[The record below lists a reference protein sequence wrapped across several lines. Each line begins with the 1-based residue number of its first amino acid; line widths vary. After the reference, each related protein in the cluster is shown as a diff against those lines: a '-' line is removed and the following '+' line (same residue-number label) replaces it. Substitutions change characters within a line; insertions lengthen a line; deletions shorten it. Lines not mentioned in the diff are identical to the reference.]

1 MHFIYDLLSIPATQH
16 FSYYILRML
25 NFLYHGHDGLQLM
38 IDGPKWV
45 CDPHRIK
52 KLALDRKAKDP
63 NHPGCVVY
71 SIGSN
76 GDFTFE
82 MGVQHTVG
90 VGVCEFHIFD
100 FGNFESKIPREL
112 KRAKY
117 HRWGLGRQDN
127 ESTTT
132 KSDNSLPAVPTGD
145 MNLYGLL
152 DTIRKL
158 GHEKLDVIDI
168 FVSLSLC
175 LVAFH
180 TLLPLLHLL
189 IHFCCVC
196 RKSIASLV
204 SGIHTKIGYRRK
216 YPFSIKFRWSYTV
229 LRQRRAP
236 EVQLISLTASNV
248 QAI

>member
-1 MHFIYDLLSIPATQH
+1 MHFIYDLLSITATQH

-25 NFLYHGHDGLQLM
+25 NFLHHGHDGLQLM

-112 KRAKY
+112 KRANY
-117 HRWGLGRQDN
+117 HRWGLGKQL
-127 ESTTT
+127 ESAT
-132 KSDNSLPAVPTGD
+132 KSDSSSPVVQTGD
-145 MNLYGLL
+145 MILYGLL

-158 GHEKLDVIDI
+158 GHEHLDVIDI
-168 FVSLSLC
+168 FVSHSQLRP
-175 LVAFH
+175 VAFH
-180 TLLPLLHLL
+180 TLLSLLHLL

-196 RKSIASLV
+196 RKLIASLV

-229 LRQRRAP
+229 LRRRRAP